1 MGVLIIT
8 RMIYSDTLVFKRK
21 INILKLHFF
30 ILSQFSCTKPV
41 WNLRK
46 THILW
51 GVNGFKQSICMGSGL
66 EKIQQ
71 FELREQ
77 DVISFYNEMNK
88 TIKGIQ

>member
-1 MGVLIIT
+1 
-8 RMIYSDTLVFKRK
+8 
-21 INILKLHFF
+21 
-30 ILSQFSCTKPV
+30 
-41 WNLRK
+41 
-46 THILW
+46 
-51 GVNGFKQSICMGSGL
+51 MGSGL